1 MGPIEENVTRRT
13 ALRLLAAAVL
23 LPLPARRAVAHAP
36 RPAPRPWRA
45 VIHPTPRP
53 GITAAKVL
61 PPERVPES
69 AREAYKAARAIP
81 EVLDGVYC
89 HCDCAER
96 DGLYSLLSCFETE
109 MPITCGFCLEEAK
122 MAHRLAREGK
132 SLDEIRA
139 AIDAEFAALGAP

>member
-1 MGPIEENVTRRT
+1 
-13 ALRLLAAAVL
+13 VL
-23 LPLPARRAVAHAP
+23 STYV
-36 RPAPRPWRA
+36 
-45 VIHPTPRP
+45 
-53 GITAAKVL
+53 
-61 PPERVPES
+61 VPYRGRES
-69 AREAYKAARAIP
+69 YDAARAIP

-109 MPITCGFCLEEAK
+109 MPITCGFCLEEAQ

-139 AIDAEFAALGAP
+139 AIDAEFAAQGAP